1 MCVWLFC
8 QVFKIKKGSIT
19 SAEEPFFE
27 LSLINNIKCRIS
39 QAYTT
44 LQTISPCAG
53 KKNLISSFSFCPDWK
68 GYFGGRTKK
77 CPDISSFSNQKLT
90 FTLRVEDSCTEI
102 TLASQ
107 RIGPFCNFI
116 ANTLHLIILTNRMTK
131 ETNNF
136 ESNNA
141 IIIHINI

>member
-1 MCVWLFC
+1 MRVWLFC

-77 CPDISSFSNQKLT
+77 CPDIFSLSCQKATST
-90 FTLRVEDSCTEI
+90 FRVEDNCTEI

-107 RIGPFCNFI
+107 ITGYFCNFI
-116 ANTLHLIILTNRMTK
+116 ANTLFLITRFIRLTK
-131 ETNNF
+131 KLNN
-136 ESNNA
+136 
-141 IIIHINI
+141 